1 MRWTGPFLIVLAL
14 LSLGCARRDWISET
28 LTLVDVTG
36 TWEGPFGFVGAYGAK
51 LGGEQT
57 IRLILKQSG
66 AKVKGEVQGLDGA
79 SMASIEGTV
88 NGDVFSWQMIGPFTK
103 VGFERNP
110 AIRSYS
116 GETPVNGDEMQGVA
130 NGYFCP
136 CTFVLRRVGT
146 QPIKEKQQM

>member
-1 MRWTGPFLIVLAL
+1 
-14 LSLGCARRDWISET
+14 
-28 LTLVDVTG
+28 
-36 TWEGPFGFVGAYGAK
+36 
-51 LGGEQT
+51 
-57 IRLILKQSG
+57 
-66 AKVKGEVQGLDGA
+66 
-79 SMASIEGTV
+79 
-88 NGDVFSWQMIGPFTK
+88 MIGPFTK